1 MSSTLS
7 RRILQLPDG
16 IVHPNNLY
24 GDGSPYFINGPKIHP
39 YLQEMNEKVL
49 SKYDV
54 VTVGEMP
61 GATTDDARIYTNPDN
76 KEVNMVFT
84 FEHMDLDSGPGGK
97 WNVQPLKL
105 VDLKRNFEKWQ
116 HALHK
121 VGWNSLYWNNHDQP
135 RVVSRFG
142 NDGEYRELSAK
153 MLAICLAYAT
163 RYSVYLP
170 RRRAWNDECEIP
182 IA

>member
-1 MSSTLS
+1 
-7 RRILQLPDG
+7 
-16 IVHPNNLY
+16 
-24 GDGSPYFINGPKIHP
+24 
-39 YLQEMNEKVL
+39 MNEKVL

-61 GATTDDARIYTNPDN
+61 GATTDDARIYTNPNN

-105 VDLKRNFEKWQ
+105 VDLKRNLEKWQ

-142 NDGEYRELSAK
+142 NDREYRELSAK

-163 RYSVYLP
+163 RHPVYLP
-170 RRRAWNDECEIP
+170 RGRAWNDECRIP
-182 IA
+182 KA